1 MPEQDQQAVL
11 FSDIRD
17 FTSFTARRGDQEAY
31 RIVQTFVNLVEEQV
45 RSQRG
50 KVVKTYGDGV
60 MNTFPNVESG
70 LKAAISMQRALQDY
84 NEANPK
90 STIAAGIGLNWGE
103 IIRDQD
109 DVFGH
114 SVNMAARLADS
125 AKGGQILVT
134 PAIRSKSESPEDYEF
149 VDLDYRELKGIG
161 RKKVLELHWRDEVS
175 RLKTKNNELNLI
187 LTEDNLSIEL
197 SKELQNEIKSVTE
210 GIRREA
216 KSESGFTKFILE
228 KVETYVDRYLSRIL
242 GWALAKKGIG
252 LEHPIKETRL
262 ELKEDS
268 LSFYIRGN
276 EALTLTE
283 EEVEVSSAKKFAKKF
298 RKLKSSCS
306 TNTGGH

>member
-1 MPEQDQQAVL
+1 MPEQDEQAVL

-17 FTSFTARRGDQEAY
+17 FTSLTARRGDQEAY

-45 RSQRG
+45 QRHRG
-50 KVVKTYGDGV
+50 NVVKTYGDGAL
-60 MNTFPNVESG
+60 NIFPNVDSG
-70 LKAAISMQRALQDY
+70 LQASISMQRALQDY
-84 NEANPK
+84 NEANPEA
-90 STIAAGIGLNWGE
+90 TIAAGIGLNWGE
-103 IIRDQD
+103 IIRDQG

-134 PAIRSKSESPEDYEF
+134 PATRSKTESPEEFEF

-161 RKKVLELHWRDEVS
+161 REKVLELHWRDEVS
-175 RLKTKNNELNLI
+175 RLTTKNNELNLI

-216 KSESGFTKFILE
+216 GSESGFTRFILE
-228 KVETYVDRYLSRIL
+228 KVETYIDRYLSRIL

-252 LEHPIKETRL
+252 LEHPIKETQI
-262 ELKEDS
+262 ELKDDS

-283 EEVEVSSAKKFAKKF
+283 EEVDISSAREFGKRF
-298 RKLKSSCS
+298 RKIKTS
-306 TNTGGH
+306 H